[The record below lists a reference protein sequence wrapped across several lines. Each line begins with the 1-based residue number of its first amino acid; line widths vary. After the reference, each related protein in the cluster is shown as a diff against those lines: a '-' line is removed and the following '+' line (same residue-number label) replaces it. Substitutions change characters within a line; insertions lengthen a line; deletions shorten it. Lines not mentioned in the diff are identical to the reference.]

1 MWLIF
6 FFSFFMQTVKYFK
19 SIEHV
24 HQSLIGQENL
34 GLQGELLST
43 KRVQR
48 SDKFQ
53 REMMV
58 RKLMHDELNHHDED
72 SDFEPLNGSPIPK
85 KRRTTHDSVSP

>member
-1 MWLIF
+1 
-6 FFSFFMQTVKYFK
+6 VKYFK

-53 REMMV
+53 RELMV
-58 RKLMHDELNHHDED
+58 RKLMSDELDHHDED
-72 SDFEPLNGSPIPK
+72 SDFEPLNASPQPNK
-85 KRRTTHDSVSP
+85 KRRTTTHDSP